1 MKLKPSKQDQT
12 SWIQLSGK
20 LMNPKRRLRI
30 PVALRLVLGLALL
43 VVVGTAI
50 LLLPGMTTKPIT
62 LMESFFTAT
71 SAATVTGLSILTTS
85 TDFTLLGQV
94 VLLILIQMGGMGFMA
109 LMVLTLR
116 LIGQKVSLR
125 NRLAV
130 SGTVGV
136 ENSTAVLPLLTRAF
150 LGMLIIEAIGA
161 VLLYIHW
168 LTSGIVTENVAFYA
182 LFHAV
187 SAFCNAGFDLFSG
200 LPQYPDGLPSD
211 NLTLIIM
218 GWIVVVGGLGVPLF
232 VNFAQRRTNRHLS
245 INTRITL
252 IVIVLLTLI
261 GWFGLFIAESQ
272 PEGVIQHL
280 PLTDRLV
287 QTWFQ
292 SVSTRTAGFPGLDS
306 FNNLTPESQLLVMV
320 LMFIGCAPA
329 SMGGGITTGT
339 FAVLTLVLVNYVKG
353 RPDVQVYK
361 RRVPR
366 DLILRATAVLTI
378 SLGVVFV
385 ASWLILFS
393 NNFDFNLVLFEVVS
407 ALATCGLSLG
417 ITGDLNTFGQ
427 LVLVFVMFW
436 GRLGALTIVIALIQ
450 RRPAE
455 QLVQYPEAT
464 VLIG

>member
-1 MKLKPSKQDQT
+1 MKPLSSKKAQT
-12 SWIQLSGK
+12 RWIRASGK
-20 LMNPKRRLRI
+20 ILYPRRRLRV
-30 PVALRLVLGLALL
+30 PVPVRLVLGLAMLIL
-43 VVVGTAI
+43 VGTAV

-62 LMESFFTAT
+62 LMEAFFTAT
-71 SAATVTGLSILTTS
+71 SAATVTGLSVLTTS

-94 VLLILIQMGGMGFMA
+94 VLLILIQLGGMGFMV

-116 LIGQKVSLR
+116 FIGRKVSLR
-125 NRLAV
+125 NRMAV
-130 SGTVGV
+130 SGSVGV
-136 ENSTAVLPLLTRAF
+136 EDSTAILPLLTRAF
-150 LGMLIIEAIGA
+150 LGMLIIEGLGAI
-161 VLLYIHW
+161 LLFLHW
-168 LTSGIVTENVAFYA
+168 SSSGIVTNRLGFYA

-187 SAFCNAGFDLFSG
+187 SAFCNAGFDLFFG

-218 GWIVVVGGLGVPLF
+218 GLIVFIGGLGVPLF
-232 VNFAQRRTNRHLS
+232 VNFAQLRKDRRLTV
-245 INTRITL
+245 NTQITL
-252 IVIVLLTLI
+252 FVVISLMFL
-261 GWFGLFIAESQ
+261 GWVGLFVAESQ
-272 PEGVIQHL
+272 PEGVIHDL
-280 PLTDRLV
+280 PVTNRLV

-339 FAVLTLVLVNYVKG
+339 FAVLTLVLVNYVRG
-353 RPDVQVYK
+353 RADVQVLG
-361 RRVPR
+361 RRITREVV
-366 DLILRATAVLTI
+366 LRATAVLTI
-378 SLGVVFV
+378 SIGVVFIS
-385 ASWLILFS
+385 SWLILFS

-417 ITGDLNTFGQ
+417 ITAELNTFGQ

-455 QLVQYPEAT
+455 QLVQYPETT

>member
-1 MKLKPSKQDQT
+1 MKPQSSKQGKT
-12 SWIQLSGK
+12 RWIRLSGN
-20 LMNPKRRLRI
+20 LMSPKRRLRV

-43 VVVGTAI
+43 IVVGTAV
-50 LLLPGMTTKPIT
+50 LLLPGMVTKPIT
-62 LMESFFTAT
+62 LMEAFFTAT
-71 SAATVTGLSILTTS
+71 SAATVTGLSVLTTS

-116 LIGQKVSLR
+116 FIGHKVSLR

-168 LTSGIVTENVAFYA
+168 QSSGIVTDRVAFYA
-182 LFHAV
+182 LFHAI
-187 SAFCNAGFDLFSG
+187 SAFCNAGFDLFYG

-211 NLTLIIM
+211 NVSLLIM
-218 GWIVVVGGLGVPLF
+218 GTIVALGGLGVPLF
-232 VNFAQRRTNRHLS
+232 VNFAQWRSHHRLS
-245 INTRITL
+245 VNTRITL
-252 IVIVLLTLI
+252 VVVVLLTLV
-261 GWFGLFIAESQ
+261 GWLGLFIAESQ
-272 PEGVIQHL
+272 PEGVIYQL
-280 PLTDRLV
+280 PLSDRLV

-292 SVSTRTAGFPGLDS
+292 SVSTRTAGFPGLQS
-306 FNNLTPESQLLVMV
+306 FNNLTAESQLLVMA

-329 SMGGGITTGT
+329 SMGGGLTTGT
-339 FAVLTLVLVNYVKG
+339 FAVLTLSLVSYVRG
-353 RPDVQVYK
+353 HRDVQVFG
-361 RRVPR
+361 RRIAR
-366 DLILRATAVLTI
+366 DVVLRATAVLTI
-378 SLGVVFV
+378 SIGVVFG
-385 ASWLILFS
+385 ASWLILFT

-417 ITGDLNTFGQ
+417 ITGELNTFGQ

-455 QLVQYPEAT
+455 QLVQYPEVT